1 MAKKTKVQRM
11 TELLEKISLTNQL
24 LFDLHNIPI
33 LKTINK
39 QISKELSREK

>member
-1 MAKKTKVQRM
+1 M
-11 TELLEKISLTNQL
+11 TELLETIALANKL
-24 LFDLHNIPI
+24 LFDLHHIPI